1 MDGGTFLQKMI
12 DDKICI
18 CKIKVDETLH
28 RNDVAHS
35 PYLAAYPP
43 WEKESI
49 FYPPWEKESILPAGE
64 MMAAARAAIRATT
77 ANRPREG

>member
-18 CKIKVDETLH
+18 CKIKVDETLY

-35 PYLAAYPP
+35 RYLAAYPP

-49 FYPPWEKESILPAGE
+49 FPAGE